1 MVNNNRSH
9 EKILTIMVQ
18 VIKKGLETSVQDYPG
33 RIGTLN
39 QGFPSSGPMD
49 SWSFRLANVLVENDP
64 GTAALECQFMG
75 PTLKFNSDRI
85 IAITGADM
93 SPKIDGKA
101 VPLWESLEVKKDQ
114 ILEMAF
120 ATIGARSYIAF
131 AGGINTTPW
140 LGSRSTFHKAGVGG
154 VDGKAIQEGQIIPL
168 NKSKSV
174 AGRKI
179 NKNSIPEMSTNKKW
193 SIEVVKGP
201 NDDWIDEKGHKMFLN
216 SDWKLQSKSD
226 RTGYRLDGPNW
237 SFAEKATNK
246 GLEHGTFPSNII
258 DQGYPA
264 GAINLAGQTPIILV
278 NDGPSMGGFIV
289 PYTVP
294 SAAFWKLGQAKPGD
308 SFNFIEISV
317 EKAQELRTEQ
327 SAICSETSLLSSKN
341 KNIINEKKPTIK
353 IDKIKIID
361 FDKEKMNEKIRNKLI
376 EKRGMKNIK
385 VRFFD

>member
-1 MVNNNRSH
+1 
-9 EKILTIMVQ
+9 MVQ

-39 QGFPSSGPMD
+39 LGFPPSGPMD
-49 SWSFRLANVLVENDP
+49 SWSFRLANVLVNNEP

-75 PTLKFNSDRI
+75 PTLKFNDDRV

-93 SPKIDGKA
+93 SPKIDGTP

-114 ILEMAF
+114 ILEIAF
-120 ATIGARSYIAF
+120 ATVGARSYIAF
-131 AGGINTTPW
+131 SGGINTTPW

-154 VDGKAIQEGQIIPL
+154 IDGKAIQDGQIIPL

-174 AGRKI
+174 KGRKI
-179 NKNSIPEMSTNKKW
+179 KNSSIPVMSTNKKW
-193 SIEVVKGP
+193 LVEVVKGP
-201 NDDWIDEKGHKMFLN
+201 NDDWVDEKGHKMFLN

-226 RTGYRLDGPNW
+226 RTGYRLEGPKW
-237 SFAEKATNK
+237 SFTEKATNK

-258 DQGYPA
+258 DQGYPV

-294 SAAFWKLGQAKPGD
+294 SASFWKLGQAKPGD
-308 SFNFIEISV
+308 SFNFVEVSV
-317 EKAQELRTEQ
+317 EKAQTLRTEQ
-327 SAICSETSLLSSKN
+327 TMICSEASLVSSDKQDILIR
-341 KNIINEKKPTIK
+341 KKQINK
-353 IDKIKIID
+353 IDHIKVVD
-361 FDKEKMNEKIRNKLI
+361 FDKEKLDEKVRNKMM
-376 EKRGMKNIK
+376 EKKGMKNIK
-385 VRFFD
+385 VRFFN